1 MNYIIAKT
9 VIIFFFILSPL
20 NAHYFSES
28 FSKWNVVDAIV
39 EANFSLLTL
48 ESTRIF
54 QVENYQKIMFEEN
67 LSEIDVFKIYLSQH
81 LKVTSEGKNCSLVD
95 EIKELN
101 SQEGSLNLSL
111 KFECKSNKE
120 IKIINKDLFNLVQ
133 SHIHI
138 ARVYIDNH
146 LYTEKALFFNDQSID
161 LNEEKVSNS
170 FAKSFYKFFSLGL
183 YHILSGYDHLLF
195 ILGLLL
201 LVTNLKRLLLVITGF
216 TIGHS
221 LTLSLSVINI
231 IQVKSSLIEALIGY
245 TIMFVGLEYLYK
257 KNNDH
262 RISVLFI
269 TILSVLLLIF
279 GHLFNPSFPYFLVL
293 GILLFSLG
301 YFYLLI
307 NLKSEN
313 NLLSIIT
320 IIFGLIHGF
329 GFGGF
334 LLGSKISSENIF
346 SGLLGFN
353 LGVEV
358 GQIIFV
364 LLILLIYKLLMTLKI
379 TKIIEVM
386 KNLSFFAVVFFGFF
400 FLFKDYSL
408 KTNKNIKAQ

>member
-1 MNYIIAKT
+1 MNYIIANT
-9 VIIFFFILSPL
+9 VIILFFLLSPL

-28 FSKWNVVDAIV
+28 FSKWNVVDNKV
-39 EANFSLLTL
+39 EAHFSLLTL

-67 LSEIDVFKIYLSQH
+67 LSETDVFKIYLSQH
-81 LKVTSEGKNCSLVD
+81 LKVTSEGKSCSLVD

-111 KFECKSNKE
+111 NFECPSNKE
-120 IKIINKDLFNLVQ
+120 IKIINNALFNLVQ

-138 ARVYIDNH
+138 ARIYIDNN

-161 LNEEKVSNS
+161 LNEEKENNS
-170 FAKSFYKFFSLGL
+170 FSNSFYKFFSLGL
-183 YHILSGYDHLLF
+183 DHILSGYDHLLF

-231 IQVKSSLIEALIGY
+231 IQVKSSLVEALIGY

-257 KNNDH
+257 ENNDH
-262 RISVLFI
+262 RVSMIFI
-269 TILSVLLLIF
+269 TTLSLLLLIF
-279 GHLFNPSFPYFLVL
+279 GNLINPNFPYFLIL

-301 YFYLLI
+301 YFYLLK
-307 NLKSEN
+307 NLNSEN

-400 FLFKDYSL
+400 FFIQRL
-408 KTNKNIKAQ
+408 IA

>member
-1 MNYIIAKT
+1 MNYIIANT
-9 VIIFFFILSPL
+9 VIILFFLLSPL

-28 FSKWNVVDAIV
+28 FSKWNVVDNKV

-67 LSEIDVFKIYLSQH
+67 LSETDVFKIYLSQH

-111 KFECKSNKE
+111 NFECPSNKE
-120 IKIINKDLFNLVQ
+120 IKIINNALFNLLQ

-138 ARVYIDNH
+138 ARIYIDNN

-161 LNEEKVSNS
+161 LNEEKENNS
-170 FAKSFYKFFSLGL
+170 FSNSFYKFFSLGL
-183 YHILSGYDHLLF
+183 DHILSGYDHLLF

-231 IQVKSSLIEALIGY
+231 IQVKSSLVEALIGY

-257 KNNDH
+257 ENNDH
-262 RISVLFI
+262 RVSMIFI
-269 TILSVLLLIF
+269 TTLSLLLLIF
-279 GHLFNPSFPYFLVL
+279 GNLINPNFPYFLIL

-301 YFYLLI
+301 YFYLLK
-307 NLKSEN
+307 NLNSEN

-400 FLFKDYSL
+400 FFIQRL
-408 KTNKNIKAQ
+408 IA

>member
-1 MNYIIAKT
+1 MNYIIANT
-9 VIIFFFILSPL
+9 VIILFFLLSPL

-28 FSKWNVVDAIV
+28 FSKWNVVDNKV
-39 EANFSLLTL
+39 EANFTLLTL

-67 LSEIDVFKIYLSQH
+67 LSETDVFKIYLSQH

-111 KFECKSNKE
+111 NFECPSNNE
-120 IKIINKDLFNLVQ
+120 IKIINNALFNLVQ

-138 ARVYIDNH
+138 ARIYIDNN

-161 LNEEKVSNS
+161 LNEEKENNS
-170 FAKSFYKFFSLGL
+170 FSNSFYKFFSLGL
-183 YHILSGYDHLLF
+183 DHILSGYDHLLF

-231 IQVKSSLIEALIGY
+231 IQVKSSLVEALIGY

-257 KNNDH
+257 ENKDH
-262 RISVLFI
+262 RVSMIFI
-269 TILSVLLLIF
+269 TTLSLLLLIF
-279 GHLFNPSFPYFLVL
+279 GNLINPNFPYFLIL

-301 YFYLLI
+301 YFYLLK
-307 NLKSEN
+307 NLNSEN

-329 GFGGF
+329 GFGGY
-334 LLGSKISSENIF
+334 LLGTKISSENIF

-400 FLFKDYSL
+400 FFIQRL
-408 KTNKNIKAQ
+408 IA

>member
-1 MNYIIAKT
+1 MNYIIANT
-9 VIIFFFILSPL
+9 VIILFFLLSPL

-28 FSKWNVVDAIV
+28 FSKWNVVDNKV

-67 LSEIDVFKIYLSQH
+67 LSETDVFKIYLSQH
-81 LKVTSEGKNCSLVD
+81 LKVTSEGKSCSLVD

-111 KFECKSNKE
+111 NFECPSNKE
-120 IKIINKDLFNLVQ
+120 IKIINNALFNLVQ

-138 ARVYIDNH
+138 ARIYIDNN

-161 LNEEKVSNS
+161 LNEEKENNSFSNS
-170 FAKSFYKFFSLGL
+170 FSKFFSLGL
-183 YHILSGYDHLLF
+183 DHILSGYDHLLF

-231 IQVKSSLIEALIGY
+231 IQVKSSLVEALIGY

-257 KNNDH
+257 ENKDH
-262 RISVLFI
+262 RVSMIFI
-269 TILSVLLLIF
+269 TTLSSLLLIF
-279 GHLFNPSFPYFLVL
+279 GNLINPNFPYFLIL

-301 YFYLLI
+301 YFYLLK
-307 NLKSEN
+307 NLNSEN

-364 LLILLIYKLLMTLKI
+364 LFILLIYKLLITLKI
-379 TKIIEVM
+379 TKTIEVM

-400 FLFKDYSL
+400 FFIQRL
-408 KTNKNIKAQ
+408 IA

>member
-1 MNYIIAKT
+1 MNYIIANT
-9 VIIFFFILSPL
+9 VIILFFLLSPL

-28 FSKWNVVDAIV
+28 FSKWNVVDNKV

-67 LSEIDVFKIYLSQH
+67 LSETDVFKIYLSQH

-111 KFECKSNKE
+111 NFECPSNKE
-120 IKIINKDLFNLVQ
+120 IKIINNALFNLVQ

-138 ARVYIDNH
+138 ARIYIDNN

-161 LNEEKVSNS
+161 LNEEKENNS
-170 FAKSFYKFFSLGL
+170 FSNSFYKFFSLGL
-183 YHILSGYDHLLF
+183 DHILSGYDHLLF

-231 IQVKSSLIEALIGY
+231 IQVKSSLVEALIGY

-257 KNNDH
+257 ENNDH
-262 RISVLFI
+262 RVSMIFI
-269 TILSVLLLIF
+269 TTLSLLLLIF
-279 GHLFNPSFPYFLVL
+279 GNLINPNFPYFLIL

-301 YFYLLI
+301 YFYLLK
-307 NLKSEN
+307 NLNSEN

-386 KNLSFFAVVFFGFF
+386 KNLSFFAVVFFGFYF
-400 FLFKDYSL
+400 FIQRL
-408 KTNKNIKAQ
+408 IA

>member
-1 MNYIIAKT
+1 MNYIIANT
-9 VIIFFFILSPL
+9 VIILFFLLSPL

-28 FSKWNVVDAIV
+28 FSKWNVVDNKV

-67 LSEIDVFKIYLSQH
+67 LSETDVFKIYLSQH

-111 KFECKSNKE
+111 NFECPSNKE
-120 IKIINKDLFNLVQ
+120 IKIINNALFNLVQ

-138 ARVYIDNH
+138 ARIYIDNN

-161 LNEEKVSNS
+161 LNEEKENNS
-170 FAKSFYKFFSLGL
+170 FSNSFYKFFSLGL
-183 YHILSGYDHLLF
+183 DHILSGYDHLLF

-231 IQVKSSLIEALIGY
+231 IQVKSSLVEALIGY

-257 KNNDH
+257 ENNDH
-262 RISVLFI
+262 RVSMIFI
-269 TILSVLLLIF
+269 TTLSLLLLIF
-279 GHLFNPSFPYFLVL
+279 GNLINPNFPYFLIL

-301 YFYLLI
+301 YFYLLK
-307 NLKSEN
+307 NLNSEN

-364 LLILLIYKLLMTLKI
+364 LLILLIYRLLMTLKI

-400 FLFKDYSL
+400 FFIQRL
-408 KTNKNIKAQ
+408 IA

>member
-1 MNYIIAKT
+1 MNYIIANT
-9 VIIFFFILSPL
+9 VIILFFLLSPL

-28 FSKWNVVDAIV
+28 FSKWNVVDNKV

-67 LSEIDVFKIYLSQH
+67 LSETDVFKIYLGQH

-111 KFECKSNKE
+111 NFECPSNKE
-120 IKIINKDLFNLVQ
+120 IKIINNALFNLVQ

-138 ARVYIDNH
+138 ARIYIDNN

-161 LNEEKVSNS
+161 LNEEKENNS
-170 FAKSFYKFFSLGL
+170 FSNSFYKFFSLGL
-183 YHILSGYDHLLF
+183 DHILSGYDHLLF

-231 IQVKSSLIEALIGY
+231 IQVKSSLVEALIGY
-245 TIMFVGLEYLYK
+245 TIMFVGLEYLYEENK
-257 KNNDH
+257 DH
-262 RISVLFI
+262 RVSMIFI
-269 TILSVLLLIF
+269 TTLSLLLLIF
-279 GHLFNPSFPYFLVL
+279 GNLINPNFPYFLIL

-301 YFYLLI
+301 YFYLLK
-307 NLKSEN
+307 NLNSEN

-400 FLFKDYSL
+400 FFIQRL
-408 KTNKNIKAQ
+408 IA

>member
-1 MNYIIAKT
+1 MNYIIANT
-9 VIIFFFILSPL
+9 VIILFFLLSPL

-28 FSKWNVVDAIV
+28 FSKWNVVDNKV

-67 LSEIDVFKIYLSQH
+67 LSETDVFKIYLSQH

-101 SQEGSLNLSL
+101 SQEGSFNLSL
-111 KFECKSNKE
+111 NFECPSNNE
-120 IKIINKDLFNLVQ
+120 IKIINNALFNLVQ

-138 ARVYIDNH
+138 ARIYIDNN

-161 LNEEKVSNS
+161 LNEEKENNS
-170 FAKSFYKFFSLGL
+170 FSNSFYKFFSLGL
-183 YHILSGYDHLLF
+183 DHILSGYDHLLF

-231 IQVKSSLIEALIGY
+231 IQVKSSLVEALIGY

-257 KNNDH
+257 ENNDH
-262 RISVLFI
+262 RVSMIFI
-269 TILSVLLLIF
+269 TTLSLLLLIF
-279 GHLFNPSFPYFLVL
+279 GNLINPNFPYFLIL

-301 YFYLLI
+301 YFYLLK
-307 NLKSEN
+307 NLNSEN

-379 TKIIEVM
+379 TKIIEIM
-386 KNLSFFAVVFFGFF
+386 KNLSFFSVIFFGFF
-400 FLFKDYSL
+400 FFIQRL
-408 KTNKNIKAQ
+408 IA

>member
-1 MNYIIAKT
+1 MNYIIANT
-9 VIIFFFILSPL
+9 VIILFFLLSPL

-28 FSKWNVVDAIV
+28 FSKWNVVDNKV

-67 LSEIDVFKIYLSQH
+67 LSETDVFKIYLSQH
-81 LKVTSEGKNCSLVD
+81 LKVTSEGKSCSLVD

-101 SQEGSLNLSL
+101 SQEGSLNPSL
-111 KFECKSNKE
+111 NFECPSNKE
-120 IKIINKDLFNLVQ
+120 IIIINNALFNLVQ

-138 ARVYIDNH
+138 ARIYIDNN

-161 LNEEKVSNS
+161 LNEEKENNS
-170 FAKSFYKFFSLGL
+170 FSNSFYKFFSLGL
-183 YHILSGYDHLLF
+183 DHILSGYDHLLF

-231 IQVKSSLIEALIGY
+231 IQVKSSLVEALIGY

-257 KNNDH
+257 ENNDH
-262 RISVLFI
+262 RVSMIFI
-269 TILSVLLLIF
+269 TTLSLLLLIF
-279 GHLFNPSFPYFLVL
+279 GNLINPNFPYFLIL

-301 YFYLLI
+301 YFYLLK
-307 NLKSEN
+307 NLNSEN

-400 FLFKDYSL
+400 FFIQRL
-408 KTNKNIKAQ
+408 IA

>member
-9 VIIFFFILSPL
+9 VIILFFLLSPL

-28 FSKWNVVDAIV
+28 FSKWNVVDNKV

-67 LSEIDVFKIYLSQH
+67 LSETDVFKIYLSQH
-81 LKVTSEGKNCSLVD
+81 LKVTSEGKSCSLVD

-111 KFECKSNKE
+111 NFECPSNKE
-120 IKIINKDLFNLVQ
+120 IKIINNALFNLVQ

-138 ARVYIDNH
+138 ARIYIDNN

-161 LNEEKVSNS
+161 LNEEKENNS
-170 FAKSFYKFFSLGL
+170 FSNSFYKFFSLGL
-183 YHILSGYDHLLF
+183 DHILSGYDHLLF

-231 IQVKSSLIEALIGY
+231 IQVKSSLVEALIGY

-257 KNNDH
+257 ENNDH
-262 RISVLFI
+262 RVSMIFI
-269 TILSVLLLIF
+269 TTLSLLLLIF
-279 GHLFNPSFPYFLVL
+279 GNLINPNFPYFLIL

-301 YFYLLI
+301 YFYLLK
-307 NLKSEN
+307 NLNSEN

-379 TKIIEVM
+379 TKIIEVI

-400 FLFKDYSL
+400 FFIQRL
-408 KTNKNIKAQ
+408 IA

>member
-28 FSKWNVVDAIV
+28 FSKWNVVDAKV

-111 KFECKSNKE
+111 NFECPSNKE
-120 IKIINKDLFNLVQ
+120 IKIINNALFNLVQ

-138 ARVYIDNH
+138 ARIYIDNN

-161 LNEEKVSNS
+161 LNEEKENNS
-170 FAKSFYKFFSLGL
+170 FSNSFYKFFSLGL
-183 YHILSGYDHLLF
+183 DHILSGYDHLLF

-231 IQVKSSLIEALIGY
+231 IQVKSSLVEALIGY

-257 KNNDH
+257 ENNDH
-262 RISVLFI
+262 RVSMIFI
-269 TILSVLLLIF
+269 TTLSLLLLIF
-279 GHLFNPSFPYFLVL
+279 GNLINPNFPYFLIL

-301 YFYLLI
+301 YFYLLK
-307 NLKSEN
+307 NLNSEN

-400 FLFKDYSL
+400 FFIQRL
-408 KTNKNIKAQ
+408 IA

>member
-1 MNYIIAKT
+1 MNYIIANT
-9 VIIFFFILSPL
+9 VIILFFLLSPL

-28 FSKWNVVDAIV
+28 FSKWNVVDNKV

-67 LSEIDVFKIYLSQH
+67 LSETDVFKIYLSQH
-81 LKVTSEGKNCSLVD
+81 LKVTSEGKSCSLVD

-111 KFECKSNKE
+111 NFECPSNKE
-120 IKIINKDLFNLVQ
+120 IKIINNALFNLVQ

-138 ARVYIDNH
+138 ARIYIDNN

-161 LNEEKVSNS
+161 LNEEKENNS
-170 FAKSFYKFFSLGL
+170 FSNSFYKFFSLGL
-183 YHILSGYDHLLF
+183 DHILSGYDHLLF

-231 IQVKSSLIEALIGY
+231 IQVKSSLVEALIGY

-257 KNNDH
+257 ENKDH
-262 RISVLFI
+262 RVSMIFI
-269 TILSVLLLIF
+269 TTLSLLLLIF
-279 GHLFNPSFPYFLVL
+279 GNLINPNFPYFLIL

-301 YFYLLI
+301 YFYLLK
-307 NLKSEN
+307 NLNSEN

-364 LLILLIYKLLMTLKI
+364 LLILLIYKLLTTLKI
-379 TKIIEVM
+379 TRIIDVM
-386 KNLSFFAVVFFGFF
+386 KNLSFFLVVLFGFF
-400 FLFKDYSL
+400 FFIQRLV
-408 KTNKNIKAQ
+408 A

>member
-1 MNYIIAKT
+1 MNYIIANT
-9 VIIFFFILSPL
+9 VIILFFLLSPL

-28 FSKWNVVDAIV
+28 FSKWNVVDNKV

-81 LKVTSEGKNCSLVD
+81 LKVTSEGKTCSLVD

-111 KFECKSNKE
+111 NFECPSNKE
-120 IKIINKDLFNLVQ
+120 IKIINNALFNLVQ

-138 ARVYIDNH
+138 ARIYIDNN

-161 LNEEKVSNS
+161 LNEEKENNS
-170 FAKSFYKFFSLGL
+170 FSNSFYKFFSLGL
-183 YHILSGYDHLLF
+183 DHILSGYDHLLF

-231 IQVKSSLIEALIGY
+231 IQVKSSLVEALIGY

-257 KNNDH
+257 ENNDH
-262 RISVLFI
+262 RVSMIFI
-269 TILSVLLLIF
+269 TTLSLLLLIF
-279 GHLFNPSFPYFLVL
+279 GNLINPNFPYFLIL

-301 YFYLLI
+301 YFYLLK
-307 NLKSEN
+307 NLNSEN

-379 TKIIEVM
+379 TKIIEIM
-386 KNLSFFAVVFFGFF
+386 KNLSFFTVVFFGFF
-400 FLFKDYSL
+400 FFIQRL
-408 KTNKNIKAQ
+408 IA

>member
-1 MNYIIAKT
+1 MNYIIANT
-9 VIIFFFILSPL
+9 VIILFFLLSPL

-28 FSKWNVVDAIV
+28 FSKWNVVDNKV

-67 LSEIDVFKIYLSQH
+67 LSETDVFKIYLSQH
-81 LKVTSEGKNCSLVD
+81 LKVTSEGKNCSLID

-111 KFECKSNKE
+111 NFECPSNKE
-120 IKIINKDLFNLVQ
+120 IKIINNALFNLVQ

-138 ARVYIDNH
+138 ARIYIDNN

-161 LNEEKVSNS
+161 LNEEKENNS
-170 FAKSFYKFFSLGL
+170 FSNSFYKFFSLGL
-183 YHILSGYDHLLF
+183 DHILSGYDHLLF

-231 IQVKSSLIEALIGY
+231 IQVKSSLVEALIGY

-257 KNNDH
+257 ENNDH
-262 RISVLFI
+262 RVSMIFI
-269 TILSVLLLIF
+269 TTLSLLLLIF
-279 GHLFNPSFPYFLVL
+279 GNLINPNFPYFLIL

-301 YFYLLI
+301 YFYLLK
-307 NLKSEN
+307 NLNSEN

-400 FLFKDYSL
+400 FFIQRL
-408 KTNKNIKAQ
+408 IA

>member
-1 MNYIIAKT
+1 MNYIIANT
-9 VIIFFFILSPL
+9 VIILFFLLSPL

-28 FSKWNVVDAIV
+28 FSKWNVVDNKV

-67 LSEIDVFKIYLSQH
+67 LSETDVFKIYLSQH

-111 KFECKSNKE
+111 NFECPPDKE
-120 IKIINKDLFNLVQ
+120 IKIINNALFNLVQ

-138 ARVYIDNH
+138 ARIYIDNN

-161 LNEEKVSNS
+161 LNEEKENNS
-170 FAKSFYKFFSLGL
+170 FSNSFYKFFSLGL
-183 YHILSGYDHLLF
+183 DHILSGYDHLLF

-231 IQVKSSLIEALIGY
+231 IQVKSSLVEALIGY

-257 KNNDH
+257 ENNDH
-262 RISVLFI
+262 RVSMIFI
-269 TILSVLLLIF
+269 TTLSLLLLIF
-279 GHLFNPSFPYFLVL
+279 GNLINPNFPYFLIL

-301 YFYLLI
+301 YFYLLK
-307 NLKSEN
+307 NLNSEN

-400 FLFKDYSL
+400 FFIQRL
-408 KTNKNIKAQ
+408 IA

>member
-1 MNYIIAKT
+1 MNYIIANT
-9 VIIFFFILSPL
+9 IIILFFLLSPL

-28 FSKWNVVDAIV
+28 FSKWNVVDNKV

-67 LSEIDVFKIYLSQH
+67 LSETDVFKIYLSQH
-81 LKVTSEGKNCSLVD
+81 LKVTSEGKSCSLVD

-111 KFECKSNKE
+111 NFECPSNKE
-120 IKIINKDLFNLVQ
+120 IKIINNALFNLVQ

-138 ARVYIDNH
+138 ARIYIDNN

-161 LNEEKVSNS
+161 LNEEKENNS
-170 FAKSFYKFFSLGL
+170 FSNSFYKFFSLGL
-183 YHILSGYDHLLF
+183 DHILSGYDHLLF

-231 IQVKSSLIEALIGY
+231 IQVKSSLVEALIGY

-257 KNNDH
+257 ENNDH
-262 RISVLFI
+262 RVSMIFI
-269 TILSVLLLIF
+269 TTLSLLLLIF
-279 GHLFNPSFPYFLVL
+279 GNLINPNFPYFLIL

-301 YFYLLI
+301 YFYLLK
-307 NLKSEN
+307 NLNSEN

-400 FLFKDYSL
+400 FFIQRL
-408 KTNKNIKAQ
+408 IA

>member
-1 MNYIIAKT
+1 MNYIIANT
-9 VIIFFFILSPL
+9 VIILFFLLSPL

-28 FSKWNVVDAIV
+28 FSKWNVVDNKV

-67 LSEIDVFKIYLSQH
+67 LSETDVFKIYLSQH

-111 KFECKSNKE
+111 NFECPSNNE
-120 IKIINKDLFNLVQ
+120 IKIINNALFNLVQ

-138 ARVYIDNH
+138 ARIYIDNN

-161 LNEEKVSNS
+161 LNEEKENNS
-170 FAKSFYKFFSLGL
+170 FSNSFYKFFSLGL
-183 YHILSGYDHLLF
+183 DHILSGYDHLLF

-231 IQVKSSLIEALIGY
+231 IQVKSSLVEALIGY

-257 KNNDH
+257 ENNDH
-262 RISVLFI
+262 RVSMIFI
-269 TILSVLLLIF
+269 TTLSLLLLIF
-279 GHLFNPSFPYFLVL
+279 GNLINPNFPYFLIF

-301 YFYLLI
+301 YFYLLK
-307 NLKSEN
+307 NLNSEN

-400 FLFKDYSL
+400 FFIQRL
-408 KTNKNIKAQ
+408 IA

>member
-1 MNYIIAKT
+1 MNYIIANA
-9 VIIFFFILSPL
+9 VIILFFLLSPL

-28 FSKWNVVDAIV
+28 FSKWNVVDNKV

-67 LSEIDVFKIYLSQH
+67 LSETDVFKIYLSQH

-111 KFECKSNKE
+111 NFECPSNKE
-120 IKIINKDLFNLVQ
+120 IKIINNALFNLVQ

-138 ARVYIDNH
+138 ARIYIDNN

-161 LNEEKVSNS
+161 LNEEKENNS
-170 FAKSFYKFFSLGL
+170 FSNSFYKFFSLGL
-183 YHILSGYDHLLF
+183 DHILSGYDHLLF

-231 IQVKSSLIEALIGY
+231 IQVKSSLVEALIGY

-257 KNNDH
+257 ENNDH
-262 RISVLFI
+262 RISMIFI
-269 TILSVLLLIF
+269 TTLSLLLLIF
-279 GHLFNPSFPYFLVL
+279 GNLINPNFPYFLIL

-301 YFYLLI
+301 YFYLLK
-307 NLKSEN
+307 NLNSEN

-400 FLFKDYSL
+400 FFIQRL
-408 KTNKNIKAQ
+408 IA

>member
-1 MNYIIAKT
+1 MNYIIANT
-9 VIIFFFILSPL
+9 VIILFFLLSPL

-28 FSKWNVVDAIV
+28 FSKWNVVDNKV

-67 LSEIDVFKIYLSQH
+67 LSETDVFKIYLSQH
-81 LKVTSEGKNCSLVD
+81 LKVTSEGKSCSLVD

-111 KFECKSNKE
+111 NFECPSNKE
-120 IKIINKDLFNLVQ
+120 IKIINNALFNLVQ

-138 ARVYIDNH
+138 ARIYIDNN

-161 LNEEKVSNS
+161 LNEEKENNS
-170 FAKSFYKFFSLGL
+170 FSNSFYKFFSLGL
-183 YHILSGYDHLLF
+183 DHILSGYDHLLF

-231 IQVKSSLIEALIGY
+231 IQVKSSLVEALIGY

-257 KNNDH
+257 ENNDH
-262 RISVLFI
+262 RVSMIFI
-269 TILSVLLLIF
+269 TTLSLLLLIF
-279 GHLFNPSFPYFLVL
+279 GNLINPNFPYFLIL

-301 YFYLLI
+301 YFYLLK
-307 NLKSEN
+307 NLNSEN

-379 TKIIEVM
+379 TKIIDIM

-400 FLFKDYSL
+400 FFIQRL
-408 KTNKNIKAQ
+408 IA

>member
-1 MNYIIAKT
+1 MNYIIANT
-9 VIIFFFILSPL
+9 VIILFFLLSPL

-28 FSKWNVVDAIV
+28 FSKWNVVDNKV

-67 LSEIDVFKIYLSQH
+67 LSETDVFKIYLSQH
-81 LKVTSEGKNCSLVD
+81 LKVTSEGKSCSLVD

-111 KFECKSNKE
+111 NFECPSNKE
-120 IKIINKDLFNLVQ
+120 IKIINNALFNLVQ

-138 ARVYIDNH
+138 ARIYIDNN

-161 LNEEKVSNS
+161 LNEEKENNS
-170 FAKSFYKFFSLGL
+170 FSNSFYKFFSLGL
-183 YHILSGYDHLLF
+183 DHILSGYDHLLF

-231 IQVKSSLIEALIGY
+231 IQVKSSLVEALIGY

-257 KNNDH
+257 ENKDH
-262 RISVLFI
+262 RVSMIFI
-269 TILSVLLLIF
+269 TTLSLLLLIF
-279 GHLFNPSFPYFLVL
+279 GNLINPNFPYFLIL

-301 YFYLLI
+301 YFYLLK
-307 NLKSEN
+307 NLNSEN

-353 LGVEV
+353 LGVEA

-400 FLFKDYSL
+400 FFIQRL
-408 KTNKNIKAQ
+408 IA

>member
-1 MNYIIAKT
+1 MNYIIANT
-9 VIIFFFILSPL
+9 VIILFFLLSPL

-28 FSKWNVVDAIV
+28 FSKWNVVDNKV

-67 LSEIDVFKIYLSQH
+67 LSETDVFKIYLSQH

-111 KFECKSNKE
+111 NFECPSNKE
-120 IKIINKDLFNLVQ
+120 IKIINNALFNLVQ

-138 ARVYIDNH
+138 ARIYIDNN

-161 LNEEKVSNS
+161 LNDEKENNS
-170 FAKSFYKFFSLGL
+170 FSNSFYKFFSLGL
-183 YHILSGYDHLLF
+183 DHILSGYDHLLF

-231 IQVKSSLIEALIGY
+231 IQVKSSLVEALIGY

-257 KNNDH
+257 ENNDH
-262 RISVLFI
+262 RVSMIFI
-269 TILSVLLLIF
+269 TTLSLLLLIF
-279 GHLFNPSFPYFLVL
+279 GNLINPNFPYFLIL

-301 YFYLLI
+301 YFYLLK
-307 NLKSEN
+307 NLNSEN

-400 FLFKDYSL
+400 FFIQRL
-408 KTNKNIKAQ
+408 IA

>member
-1 MNYIIAKT
+1 MNYIIANT
-9 VIIFFFILSPL
+9 VIILFFLLSPL

-28 FSKWNVVDAIV
+28 FSKWNVVDNKV

-67 LSEIDVFKIYLSQH
+67 LSETDVFKIYLSQH
-81 LKVTSEGKNCSLVD
+81 LKVTSEGKNCSLID

-111 KFECKSNKE
+111 NFECPSNKE
-120 IKIINKDLFNLVQ
+120 IKIINNALFNLVQ

-138 ARVYIDNH
+138 ARIYIDNN

-161 LNEEKVSNS
+161 LNEEKENNS
-170 FAKSFYKFFSLGL
+170 FSNSFYKFFSLGL
-183 YHILSGYDHLLF
+183 DHILSGYDHLLF

-231 IQVKSSLIEALIGY
+231 IQVKSSLVEALIGY

-257 KNNDH
+257 ENNDH
-262 RISVLFI
+262 KVSMIFI
-269 TILSVLLLIF
+269 TTLSLLLLIF
-279 GHLFNPSFPYFLVL
+279 GNLINPNFPYFLIL

-301 YFYLLI
+301 YFYLLK
-307 NLKSEN
+307 NLNSEN

-400 FLFKDYSL
+400 FFIQRL
-408 KTNKNIKAQ
+408 IA

>member
-1 MNYIIAKT
+1 MNYIIANT
-9 VIIFFFILSPL
+9 VIILFFLLSPL

-28 FSKWNVVDAIV
+28 FSKWNVVDNKV

-67 LSEIDVFKIYLSQH
+67 LSETDVFKIYLSQH
-81 LKVTSEGKNCSLVD
+81 LKVTSEGKSCSLVD

-111 KFECKSNKE
+111 NFECPSNKE
-120 IKIINKDLFNLVQ
+120 VKIINNALFNLVQ

-138 ARVYIDNH
+138 ARIYIDNN

-161 LNEEKVSNS
+161 LNEEKENNS
-170 FAKSFYKFFSLGL
+170 FSNSFYKFFSLGL
-183 YHILSGYDHLLF
+183 DHILSGYDHLLF

-231 IQVKSSLIEALIGY
+231 IQVKSSLVEALIGY

-257 KNNDH
+257 ENNDH
-262 RISVLFI
+262 RVSMIFI
-269 TILSVLLLIF
+269 TTLSLLLLIF
-279 GHLFNPSFPYFLVL
+279 GNLINPNFPYFLIF

-301 YFYLLI
+301 YFYLLK
-307 NLKSEN
+307 NLNSEN

-400 FLFKDYSL
+400 FFIQRL
-408 KTNKNIKAQ
+408 IA

>member
-1 MNYIIAKT
+1 MNYIIANT
-9 VIIFFFILSPL
+9 VIILFFLLSPL

-28 FSKWNVVDAIV
+28 FSKWNVVDNKV

-67 LSEIDVFKIYLSQH
+67 LSETDVFKIYLSQH

-111 KFECKSNKE
+111 NFECPSNKE
-120 IKIINKDLFNLVQ
+120 IKIINNALFNLVQ

-138 ARVYIDNH
+138 ARIYIDNN

-161 LNEEKVSNS
+161 LNEEKENNS
-170 FAKSFYKFFSLGL
+170 FSNSFYKFFSLGL
-183 YHILSGYDHLLF
+183 DHILSGYDHLLF

-231 IQVKSSLIEALIGY
+231 IQVKSSLVEALIGY

-257 KNNDH
+257 ENNDH
-262 RISVLFI
+262 RVSMIFI
-269 TILSVLLLIF
+269 TTLSLFLLIF
-279 GHLFNPSFPYFLVL
+279 GNLINPNFPYFLIL

-301 YFYLLI
+301 YFYLLQ
-307 NLKSEN
+307 NLNSEN

-400 FLFKDYSL
+400 FFIQRL
-408 KTNKNIKAQ
+408 IA

>member
-1 MNYIIAKT
+1 MNYIIANT
-9 VIIFFFILSPL
+9 VIILFFLLSPL

-28 FSKWNVVDAIV
+28 FSKWNVVDNKV

-67 LSEIDVFKIYLSQH
+67 LSETDVFKIYLSQH
-81 LKVTSEGKNCSLVD
+81 LKVTSEGKNCSLVN

-111 KFECKSNKE
+111 NFECPSNKE
-120 IKIINKDLFNLVQ
+120 IKIINNALFNLVQ

-138 ARVYIDNH
+138 ARIYIDNN

-161 LNEEKVSNS
+161 LNEEKENNS
-170 FAKSFYKFFSLGL
+170 FSNSFYKFFSLGL
-183 YHILSGYDHLLF
+183 DHILSGYDHLLF

-231 IQVKSSLIEALIGY
+231 IQVKSSLVEALIGY

-257 KNNDH
+257 ENNDH
-262 RISVLFI
+262 RVSMIFI
-269 TILSVLLLIF
+269 TTLSLLLLIF
-279 GHLFNPSFPYFLVL
+279 GNLINPNFPYFLIL

-301 YFYLLI
+301 YFYLLK
-307 NLKSEN
+307 NLNSEN

-400 FLFKDYSL
+400 FFIQRL
-408 KTNKNIKAQ
+408 IA

>member
-1 MNYIIAKT
+1 MNYIIANT
-9 VIIFFFILSPL
+9 VIILFFLLSPL

-28 FSKWNVVDAIV
+28 FSKWNVVENKV

-67 LSEIDVFKIYLSQH
+67 LSETDVFKIYLSQH
-81 LKVTSEGKNCSLVD
+81 LKVTSEGKNCSLID
-95 EIKELN
+95 EIKELD

-111 KFECKSNKE
+111 NFECPSNKE
-120 IKIINKDLFNLVQ
+120 IIIINNALFNLVQ

-138 ARVYIDNH
+138 ARIYIDNN

-161 LNEEKVSNS
+161 LNEEKENNS
-170 FAKSFYKFFSLGL
+170 FSNSFYKFFSLGL
-183 YHILSGYDHLLF
+183 DHILSGYDHLLF

-231 IQVKSSLIEALIGY
+231 IQVKSSLVEALIGY

-257 KNNDH
+257 ENNDH
-262 RISVLFI
+262 RVSMIFI
-269 TILSVLLLIF
+269 TTLSLLLLIF
-279 GHLFNPSFPYFLVL
+279 GNLINPNFPYFLIL

-301 YFYLLI
+301 YFYLLK
-307 NLKSEN
+307 NLNSEN

-364 LLILLIYKLLMTLKI
+364 LLVLLIYKLLMTLKI
-379 TKIIEVM
+379 TKIIEVI

-400 FLFKDYSL
+400 FFIQRL
-408 KTNKNIKAQ
+408 IA

>member
-1 MNYIIAKT
+1 MNYIIANT
-9 VIIFFFILSPL
+9 VIILFFLLSPL

-28 FSKWNVVDAIV
+28 FSKWNVVDNKV

-67 LSEIDVFKIYLSQH
+67 LSETDVFKIYLSQH

-111 KFECKSNKE
+111 NFECPSNKE
-120 IKIINKDLFNLVQ
+120 IKIINNALFNLVQ

-138 ARVYIDNH
+138 ARIYIDNN

-161 LNEEKVSNS
+161 LNEEKENNS
-170 FAKSFYKFFSLGL
+170 FSNSFYKFFSLGL
-183 YHILSGYDHLLF
+183 DHILSGYDHLLF

-231 IQVKSSLIEALIGY
+231 IQVKSSLVEALIGY

-257 KNNDH
+257 ENNDH
-262 RISVLFI
+262 RVSMIFI
-269 TILSVLLLIF
+269 TTLSLLLLIF
-279 GHLFNPSFPYFLVL
+279 GNLINPNFPYFLIL

-301 YFYLLI
+301 YFYLLK
-307 NLKSEN
+307 NLNSEN

-364 LLILLIYKLLMTLKI
+364 LLILLIYKLLMALKI

-386 KNLSFFAVVFFGFF
+386 KNLSFFAIVFFGFF
-400 FLFKDYSL
+400 FFIQRL
-408 KTNKNIKAQ
+408 IA

>member
-1 MNYIIAKT
+1 MNYIIANT
-9 VIIFFFILSPL
+9 VIILFFLLSPL

-28 FSKWNVVDAIV
+28 FSKWNVVDNKV

-67 LSEIDVFKIYLSQH
+67 LSETDVFKIYLSQH
-81 LKVTSEGKNCSLVD
+81 LKVSSEDKNCSLVD

-111 KFECKSNKE
+111 NFECPSNKE
-120 IKIINKDLFNLVQ
+120 IKIINNALFNLVQ

-138 ARVYIDNH
+138 ARIYIDNN

-161 LNEEKVSNS
+161 LNEEKENNS
-170 FAKSFYKFFSLGL
+170 FSNSFYKFFSLGL
-183 YHILSGYDHLLF
+183 DHILSGYDHLLF

-231 IQVKSSLIEALIGY
+231 IQVKSSLVEALIGY

-257 KNNDH
+257 ENNDH
-262 RISVLFI
+262 RVSMIFI
-269 TILSVLLLIF
+269 TTLSLLLLIF
-279 GHLFNPSFPYFLVL
+279 GNLINPNFPYFLIL

-301 YFYLLI
+301 YFYLLK
-307 NLKSEN
+307 NLNSEN

-364 LLILLIYKLLMTLKI
+364 LLILLTYKLLMTLKI

-386 KNLSFFAVVFFGFF
+386 KNLSFFVVVFFGFF
-400 FLFKDYSL
+400 FFIQRL
-408 KTNKNIKAQ
+408 IA

>member
-1 MNYIIAKT
+1 MNYIIANT
-9 VIIFFFILSPL
+9 VIILFFLLSPL

-28 FSKWNVVDAIV
+28 FSKWNVVDNKV

-67 LSEIDVFKIYLSQH
+67 LSETDVFKIYLSQH

-111 KFECKSNKE
+111 NFECPSNKE
-120 IKIINKDLFNLVQ
+120 IKIINNALFNLVQ

-138 ARVYIDNH
+138 ARIYIDNN

-161 LNEEKVSNS
+161 LNEEKENNSFSNS
-170 FAKSFYKFFSLGL
+170 FNKFFSLGL
-183 YHILSGYDHLLF
+183 DHILSGYDHLLF

-231 IQVKSSLIEALIGY
+231 IQVKSSLVEALIGY

-257 KNNDH
+257 ENNDH
-262 RISVLFI
+262 RVSMIFI
-269 TILSVLLLIF
+269 TTLSLLLLIF
-279 GHLFNPSFPYFLVL
+279 GNLINPNFPYFLIL

-301 YFYLLI
+301 YFYLLK
-307 NLKSEN
+307 NLNSEN

-400 FLFKDYSL
+400 FFIQRL
-408 KTNKNIKAQ
+408 IA

>member
-1 MNYIIAKT
+1 MSISQILNILENSWKRNDILLKIKDGLSTDEIVNEFLAKNE
-9 VIIFFFILSPL
+9 L
-20 NAHYFSES
+20 
-28 FSKWNVVDAIV
+28 
-39 EANFSLLTL
+39 
-48 ESTRIF
+48 
-54 QVENYQKIMFEEN
+54 
-67 LSEIDVFKIYLSQH
+67 
-81 LKVTSEGKNCSLVD
+81 

-101 SQEGSLNLSL
+101 SKEGSLNLSL
-111 KFECKSNKE
+111 NFECPSNKE
-120 IKIINKDLFNLVQ
+120 IKIINNALFNLVQ

-138 ARVYIDNH
+138 ARIYIDNN

-161 LNEEKVSNS
+161 LNEEKENNS
-170 FAKSFYKFFSLGL
+170 FSNSFYKFFSLGL
-183 YHILSGYDHLLF
+183 DHILSGYDHLLF

-231 IQVKSSLIEALIGY
+231 IQVKSSLVEALIGY

-257 KNNDH
+257 ENNDH
-262 RISVLFI
+262 RVSMIFI
-269 TILSVLLLIF
+269 TTLSLLLLIF
-279 GHLFNPSFPYFLVL
+279 GNLINPNFPYFLIF

-301 YFYLLI
+301 YFYLLK
-307 NLKSEN
+307 NLNSEN

-353 LGVEV
+353 FGVEV

-400 FLFKDYSL
+400 FFIQRL
-408 KTNKNIKAQ
+408 IA

>member
-1 MNYIIAKT
+1 MNYIIANT
-9 VIIFFFILSPL
+9 VIILFFLLSPL

-28 FSKWNVVDAIV
+28 FSKWNVVDNKV

-67 LSEIDVFKIYLSQH
+67 LSETDVFKIYLSQH

-111 KFECKSNKE
+111 NFECPSNKE
-120 IKIINKDLFNLVQ
+120 IKIINNALFNLVQ

-138 ARVYIDNH
+138 ARIYIDNN

-161 LNEEKVSNS
+161 LNEEKENNSFSNS
-170 FAKSFYKFFSLGL
+170 FNKFFSLGL
-183 YHILSGYDHLLF
+183 DHILSGYDHLLF

-216 TIGHS
+216 TVGHS

-231 IQVKSSLIEALIGY
+231 IQVKSSLVEALIGY

-257 KNNDH
+257 ENNDH
-262 RISVLFI
+262 RVSMIFI
-269 TILSVLLLIF
+269 TTLSLLLLIF
-279 GHLFNPSFPYFLVL
+279 GNLINPNFPYFLIL

-301 YFYLLI
+301 YFYLLK
-307 NLKSEN
+307 NLNSEN

-400 FLFKDYSL
+400 FFIQRL
-408 KTNKNIKAQ
+408 IA

>member
-1 MNYIIAKT
+1 MNYIIANT
-9 VIIFFFILSPL
+9 VIILFFLLSPL

-28 FSKWNVVDAIV
+28 FSKWNVVDNKV

-67 LSEIDVFKIYLSQH
+67 LSETDVFKIYLSQH

-111 KFECKSNKE
+111 NFECPSNKE
-120 IKIINKDLFNLVQ
+120 IKIINNALFNLVQ

-138 ARVYIDNH
+138 ARIYIDNN

-161 LNEEKVSNS
+161 LNEEKENNS
-170 FAKSFYKFFSLGL
+170 FSNSFYKFFSLGL
-183 YHILSGYDHLLF
+183 DHILSGYDHLLF

-231 IQVKSSLIEALIGY
+231 IQVKSSLVEALIGY

-262 RISVLFI
+262 RLSMIFI
-269 TILSVLLLIF
+269 TTLSLLLLIF
-279 GHLFNPSFPYFLVL
+279 GNLINPNFPYFLIL

-301 YFYLLI
+301 YFYLLK
-307 NLKSEN
+307 NLNSEN

-400 FLFKDYSL
+400 FFIQRL
-408 KTNKNIKAQ
+408 IA

>member
-1 MNYIIAKT
+1 MNYIIANT
-9 VIIFFFILSPL
+9 VIIFFFLLSPL

-28 FSKWNVVDAIV
+28 FSKWNVVDNKV

-67 LSEIDVFKIYLSQH
+67 LSETDVFKIYLSQH

-111 KFECKSNKE
+111 NFECPSNKE
-120 IKIINKDLFNLVQ
+120 IKIINNALFNLVQ

-138 ARVYIDNH
+138 ARIYIDNN

-161 LNEEKVSNS
+161 LNEEKENNS
-170 FAKSFYKFFSLGL
+170 FSNSFYKFFSLGL
-183 YHILSGYDHLLF
+183 DHILSGYDHLLF

-231 IQVKSSLIEALIGY
+231 IQVKSSLVEALIGY

-257 KNNDH
+257 ENNDH
-262 RISVLFI
+262 RVSMIFI
-269 TILSVLLLIF
+269 TTLSLLLLIF
-279 GHLFNPSFPYFLVL
+279 GNLINPNFPYFLIL

-307 NLKSEN
+307 NLNSEN

-379 TKIIEVM
+379 TKIIDVM
-386 KNLSFFAVVFFGFF
+386 KNLSFFLVVFFGFF
-400 FLFKDYSL
+400 FFIQRLV
-408 KTNKNIKAQ
+408 A

>member
-1 MNYIIAKT
+1 MNYIIANT
-9 VIIFFFILSPL
+9 VIILFFLLSPL

-28 FSKWNVVDAIV
+28 FSKWNVVDNKV

-67 LSEIDVFKIYLSQH
+67 LSETDVFKIYLSQH

-111 KFECKSNKE
+111 NFECPSNKE
-120 IKIINKDLFNLVQ
+120 IKIINNALFNLVQ

-138 ARVYIDNH
+138 ARIYIDNN

-161 LNEEKVSNS
+161 LNEEKENNS
-170 FAKSFYKFFSLGL
+170 FSNSFYKFFSLGL
-183 YHILSGYDHLLF
+183 DHILSGYDHLLF

-231 IQVKSSLIEALIGY
+231 IQVKSSLVEALIGY

-257 KNNDH
+257 ENNDH
-262 RISVLFI
+262 RVSMIFI
-269 TILSVLLLIF
+269 TTLSLLLLIF
-279 GHLFNPSFPYFLVL
+279 GNLINPNFPYFLIL

-301 YFYLLI
+301 YFYLLK
-307 NLKSEN
+307 NLNSEN

-379 TKIIEVM
+379 IKIIEVM

-400 FLFKDYSL
+400 FFIQRL
-408 KTNKNIKAQ
+408 IA

>member
-1 MNYIIAKT
+1 MNYIIANT
-9 VIIFFFILSPL
+9 VIILFFLLSPL

-28 FSKWNVVDAIV
+28 FSKWNVVDNKV

-67 LSEIDVFKIYLSQH
+67 LSETDVFKIYLSQH
-81 LKVTSEGKNCSLVD
+81 LKVTSEGKSCSLVD

-111 KFECKSNKE
+111 NFECPSNKE
-120 IKIINKDLFNLVQ
+120 IKIINNALFNLVQ

-138 ARVYIDNH
+138 ARIYIDNN

-161 LNEEKVSNS
+161 LNEEKENNSFSNS
-170 FAKSFYKFFSLGL
+170 FSKFFSLGL
-183 YHILSGYDHLLF
+183 DHILSGYDHLLF

-231 IQVKSSLIEALIGY
+231 IQVKSSLVEALIGY

-257 KNNDH
+257 ENNDH
-262 RISVLFI
+262 RVSMIFI
-269 TILSVLLLIF
+269 TTLSLLLLIF
-279 GHLFNPSFPYFLVL
+279 GNLINPNFPYFLIL

-301 YFYLLI
+301 YFYLLK
-307 NLKSEN
+307 NLNSEN

-400 FLFKDYSL
+400 FFIQRL
-408 KTNKNIKAQ
+408 IA

>member
-1 MNYIIAKT
+1 MNYIIANT
-9 VIIFFFILSPL
+9 VIILFFLLSPL

-28 FSKWNVVDAIV
+28 FSKWNVVDNKV

-67 LSEIDVFKIYLSQH
+67 LSETDVFKIYLSQH

-111 KFECKSNKE
+111 NFECPSNKE
-120 IKIINKDLFNLVQ
+120 IKIINNALFNLVQ

-138 ARVYIDNH
+138 ARIYIDNN

-161 LNEEKVSNS
+161 LNEEKENNS
-170 FAKSFYKFFSLGL
+170 FSNSFYKFFSLGL
-183 YHILSGYDHLLF
+183 DHILSGYDHLLF

-231 IQVKSSLIEALIGY
+231 IQVKSSLVEALIGY

-257 KNNDH
+257 ENNDH
-262 RISVLFI
+262 RVSMIFI
-269 TILSVLLLIF
+269 TTLSLLLLIF
-279 GHLFNPSFPYFLVL
+279 GNLINPNFPYFLIL

-301 YFYLLI
+301 YFYLLK
-307 NLKSEN
+307 NLNSEN

-379 TKIIEVM
+379 TKIIEIM

-400 FLFKDYSL
+400 FFIQRL
-408 KTNKNIKAQ
+408 IA

>member
-1 MNYIIAKT
+1 MNYIIANT
-9 VIIFFFILSPL
+9 VIILFFLLSPL

-28 FSKWNVVDAIV
+28 FSKWNVVDNKV

-67 LSEIDVFKIYLSQH
+67 LSETDVFKIYLSQH

-111 KFECKSNKE
+111 NFECPSNKE
-120 IKIINKDLFNLVQ
+120 IKIINNALFNLVQ

-138 ARVYIDNH
+138 ARIYIDNN

-161 LNEEKVSNS
+161 LNEEKENNS
-170 FAKSFYKFFSLGL
+170 FSNSFYKFFSLGL
-183 YHILSGYDHLLF
+183 DHILSGYDHLLF

-231 IQVKSSLIEALIGY
+231 IQVKSSLVEALIGY

-257 KNNDH
+257 ENNDH
-262 RISVLFI
+262 RVSMIFI
-269 TILSVLLLIF
+269 TTLSLLLLIF
-279 GHLFNPSFPYFLVL
+279 GNLINPNFPYFLIL

-301 YFYLLI
+301 YFYLLK
-307 NLKSEN
+307 NLNSEN

-364 LLILLIYKLLMTLKI
+364 LLILLIYKLLMTLNI

-400 FLFKDYSL
+400 FFIQRL
-408 KTNKNIKAQ
+408 IA

>member
-1 MNYIIAKT
+1 MNYIIANT
-9 VIIFFFILSPL
+9 VIILFFLLSPL

-28 FSKWNVVDAIV
+28 FSKWNVVDNKV

-67 LSEIDVFKIYLSQH
+67 LSETDVFKIYLSQH

-111 KFECKSNKE
+111 NFECPSNKE
-120 IKIINKDLFNLVQ
+120 IKIINNALFNLVQ

-138 ARVYIDNH
+138 ARIYIDNN

-161 LNEEKVSNS
+161 LNEEKENNS
-170 FAKSFYKFFSLGL
+170 FSNSFYKFFSLGL
-183 YHILSGYDHLLF
+183 DHILSGYDHLLF

-231 IQVKSSLIEALIGY
+231 IQVKSSLVEALIGY

-257 KNNDH
+257 ENKDH
-262 RISVLFI
+262 RVSMIFI
-269 TILSVLLLIF
+269 TTLSLLLLIF
-279 GHLFNPSFPYFLVL
+279 GNLINPNFPYFLIL

-301 YFYLLI
+301 YFYLLK
-307 NLKSEN
+307 NLNSEN

-379 TKIIEVM
+379 SKIIEIM

-400 FLFKDYSL
+400 FFIQRL
-408 KTNKNIKAQ
+408 IA

>member
-1 MNYIIAKT
+1 MNYIFANT
-9 VIIFFFILSPL
+9 VIILFFLLSPL

-28 FSKWNVVDAIV
+28 FSKWNVVDNKV

-67 LSEIDVFKIYLSQH
+67 LSETDVFKIYLSQH
-81 LKVTSEGKNCSLVD
+81 LKVTSEGENCSLVD

-101 SQEGSLNLSL
+101 SQEGSLNLL
-111 KFECKSNKE
+111 LNFECPSNKE
-120 IKIINKDLFNLVQ
+120 IKIINNALFNLVQ

-138 ARVYIDNH
+138 ARIYIDNN

-161 LNEEKVSNS
+161 LNEEKENNS
-170 FAKSFYKFFSLGL
+170 FSNSFYKFFSLGL
-183 YHILSGYDHLLF
+183 DHILSGYDHLLF

-231 IQVKSSLIEALIGY
+231 IQVKSSLVEALIGY

-257 KNNDH
+257 ENNDH
-262 RISVLFI
+262 RVSMIFI
-269 TILSVLLLIF
+269 TTLSLLLLIF
-279 GHLFNPSFPYFLVL
+279 GNLINPNFPYFLIL

-301 YFYLLI
+301 YFYLLK
-307 NLKSEN
+307 NLNSEN

-400 FLFKDYSL
+400 FFIQRL
-408 KTNKNIKAQ
+408 IA

>member
-1 MNYIIAKT
+1 MNYIIANT
-9 VIIFFFILSPL
+9 VIILFFLLSPL

-28 FSKWNVVDAIV
+28 FSKWNVVDNKV

-67 LSEIDVFKIYLSQH
+67 LSETDVFKIYLSQH

-111 KFECKSNKE
+111 NFECPSNKE
-120 IKIINKDLFNLVQ
+120 IKIINNALFNLVQ

-138 ARVYIDNH
+138 ARIYIDNN
-146 LYTEKALFFNDQSID
+146 LYTEKALFFNDQSIN
-161 LNEEKVSNS
+161 LNEEKENNS
-170 FAKSFYKFFSLGL
+170 FSNSFYKFFSLGL
-183 YHILSGYDHLLF
+183 DHILSGYDHLLF

-231 IQVKSSLIEALIGY
+231 IQVKSSLVEALIGY

-257 KNNDH
+257 ENNDH
-262 RISVLFI
+262 RVSMIFI
-269 TILSVLLLIF
+269 TTLSLLLLIF
-279 GHLFNPSFPYFLVL
+279 GNLINPNFPYFLIL

-301 YFYLLI
+301 YFYLLK
-307 NLKSEN
+307 NLNSEN

-364 LLILLIYKLLMTLKI
+364 LLILLTYKLLMTLKI

-400 FLFKDYSL
+400 FFIQRL
-408 KTNKNIKAQ
+408 IA